1 MMLVHPQGSRKAEAG
16 GQKDLDWLENIPN
29 GTTLYLEHYKH
40 RNEAEE
46 GKLWG
51 FLSASWEKRQ
61 KQQVAWR
68 PWKERSCTPSSL
80 LTCPSSLW
88 GSPKKMWTPFLLS
101 CLLYTLAIVAQP
113 NYLIILPAELPFP
126 SSQRV
131 CLDLRGVEK
140 PIRVALT
147 LVHASGNISI
157 YRKVV
162 RNNWIFECSRFQVP
176 KPAGSQEVGAVQL
189 QISNGHY
196 FSAKEEKQVLIRRT
210 GTGTFIQM
218 DKPIYRPGQTVK
230 FRIVTLTED
239 FVPVNSKYSMVEIQD
254 PNQNR
259 IGQWLD
265 VRPKQ
270 GIADLSFQLA
280 TELSLGTYTI
290 NVVNPKVSS
299 TFKVEEH
306 VLQKFDVFFEGP
318 VQIYASDK
326 TFPLRVCGRY
336 HYGKAVQGTMRVT
349 LCQKARRRLQ
359 NVSKD
364 ICREYSG
371 QTVSKGCFT
380 PSVSTSVFNLAPSE
394 EDSKIY
400 AEASLLEAGT
410 GVQINSSSQ
419 ILISRTAARAVF
431 ETPNAYYI
439 PGVPYR
445 GKIKLQDHHGNG
457 MKNRKVYLVI
467 KFMRRRLIKMYITD
481 GNGRAS
487 FNLDT
492 TAWNSSSVF
501 LEGRFTLEDLTH
513 TPWKTGVSYTNAYH
527 HLQPFHVTTKSFLD
541 IHPLT
546 GTLPCGLK
554 QSVQVTFTL
563 SRDDLGE
570 DTSRIGFAYYVTGKA
585 GIVVRGQRSVQVG
598 KLNMLKG
605 SFSIPLTFTADFTP
619 SPSLVVYAI
628 FPGGGITADSIR
640 FDVALCFENE
650 VKVGFLAK
658 EAHPE
663 STAQL
668 RLQAAPGSVCAVQAV
683 DENMFLVRPES
694 ELTSQMVYGL
704 FPAIYRHGYPAQVEE
719 YPDHCVQPHST
730 SPLLQGKLQHSFQ
743 PDIFNLFWNMG
754 LKIFSN
760 LAIRKPTQCSHRAG
774 GPSMEYRRMTK
785 EQTQLTTQ
793 RRFHHYLPETW
804 IWNLFSV
811 GSNGSRSIPVTAPAA
826 VAEWKIK
833 TFCLAGRGFGLAPT
847 TSLKTVQPVFVDV
860 TLPYSV
866 IQGETFTL
874 KATVFNY
881 LQQCVQIQ
889 VSLAKSPDFQVEQCR
904 TCRDR
909 ECLCAEE
916 SKTFVWNMTAIQLGT
931 LNITIR
937 TEVLDTTPRCGDRKP
952 LPATTRRRHVL
963 VKHLLVRP
971 EGVLVEKSYSSI
983 LCPRGGNTVED
994 PVPLRLPDNVVK
1006 GSIRASIS
1014 ISGDLM
1020 GLVLQNLD
1028 RLVQLP
1034 HGCGEQN
1041 MVLFAPI
1048 VYVLQYLEKTR
1059 QMTPEI
1065 KERTTGLLHNGY
1077 QAQLLYKHR
1086 DGSYSVFGQQDGEG
1100 NTWLTAF
1107 VVKSFGQAKKYI
1119 YVDDKNIQDALRWLE
1134 QNQLP
1139 SGCFATKGSFF
1150 HSSIKGSVDDE
1161 ISLGAYVAAALLELG
1176 QPLKSKM
1183 MQSTLHCLQQ
1193 AVHNVTS
1200 IYTEAVL
1207 AYAFALAGDYETTQE
1222 LLYKLEEQAIK
1233 SGGQIHW
1240 SPKPSSPASTA
1251 FWPGTQSVDVELTAY
1266 VLLAYLSK
1274 PRVHAGDMTTAA
1286 GIVAWLTQQQNAYG
1300 GFASTQDTVVAL
1312 QALAKYAARTFSTS
1326 GQALVR
1332 VKSHR
1337 GFGKTFQVT
1346 RQKRLLVQQAEL
1358 TEIPG
1363 QFMVQAQ
1370 GSSCVFAQ
1378 AVLRYHKSPPR
1389 TTVTFTLRVNTELA
1403 NCSQANTRA
1412 LVVRI
1417 LVSYIGSRVTSNM
1430 VIMEVSLLSGFVL
1443 APGSRLSLERKT
1455 IIKKIE
1461 VKADVVYI
1469 YLDKLNDESQTFSLQ
1484 LEQIFE
1490 MKNLK
1495 PATVKVYDYYQ
1506 PEERALADYS
1516 AVCS

>member
-1 MMLVHPQGSRKAEAG
+1 
-16 GQKDLDWLENIPN
+16 
-29 GTTLYLEHYKH
+29 
-40 RNEAEE
+40 
-46 GKLWG
+46 
-51 FLSASWEKRQ
+51 
-61 KQQVAWR
+61 
-68 PWKERSCTPSSL
+68 
-80 LTCPSSLW
+80 
-88 GSPKKMWTPFLLS
+88 MWTPFLLS
-101 CLLYTLAIVAQP
+101 CLLNTLWIVAQP
-113 NYLIILPAELPFP
+113 RYLVIVPAALPYP

-147 LVHASGNISI
+147 LVHPSGNLSL

-162 RNNWIFECSRFQVP
+162 RNNWIFECSKFQVP
-176 KPAGSQEVGAVQL
+176 QPAGSQEVGTVHLHIA
-189 QISNGHY
+189 NGHY
-196 FSAKEEKQVLIRRT
+196 FSANEEKKVLIHRT

-218 DKPIYRPGQTVK
+218 EKPVYNPGQTVR
-230 FRIVTLTED
+230 FRIVTLTAD
-239 FVPVNSKYSMVEIQD
+239 LAPVNSKYSVVEIQD
-254 PNQNR
+254 PNQNS

-265 VRPKQ
+265 VKPKQ

-280 TELSLGTYTI
+280 DELSLGTYTI
-290 NVVNPKVSS
+290 SVANPKASS
-299 TFKVEEH
+299 TFKVEER

-318 VQIYASDK
+318 AQIYASDK
-326 TFPLRVCGRY
+326 TLPLRVCGRY
-336 HYGKAVQGTMRVT
+336 SYGKAVQGIMRVT
-349 LCQKARRRLQ
+349 LCLKARRRPQ
-359 NVSKD
+359 NASKD

-371 QTVSKGCFT
+371 PTMSKGCFT
-380 PSVSTSVFNLAPSE
+380 SSVSMSVFNPAPSE
-394 EDSKIY
+394 EDNKLY
-400 AEASLLEAGT
+400 AEASLLEMGT
-410 GVQINSSSQ
+410 GVQINASSQ
-419 ILISRTAARAVF
+419 ILISRTVARAVF

-445 GKIKLQDHHGNG
+445 GKIKLQDHYGNG

-467 KFMRRRLIKMYITD
+467 RFMRRRFIKTYITD
-481 GNGRAS
+481 GSGIAS

-492 TAWNSSSVF
+492 TSWNSSSVS
-501 LEGRFTLEDLTH
+501 LEGRFTLEDLMH
-513 TPWKTGVSYTNAYH
+513 TPWKTDFSYTNAYH

-554 QSVQVTFTL
+554 QNVQVTFTL

-585 GIVVRGQRSVQVG
+585 GIVVRGQRNVQVG

-628 FPGGGITADSIR
+628 FPNGGVTADSTQ
-640 FDVALCFENE
+640 FDVALCFENQ
-650 VKVGFLAK
+650 VKVRFPAK
-658 EAHPE
+658 EVHLGP
-663 STAQL
+663 TVQL
-668 RLQAAPGSVCAVQAV
+668 QLQAAPGSLCAVQAV
-683 DENMFLVRPES
+683 DGNMFLARPES
-694 ELTSQMVYGL
+694 ELTSEMVYGL
-704 FPAIYRHGYPAQVEE
+704 FPAAYRHGYPAQVEE
-719 YPDHCVQPHST
+719 HSDHCVQPQST
-730 SPLLQGKLQHSFQ
+730 SPLLRGKPQNSFQ
-743 PDIFNLFWNMG
+743 PDIFSLFRNMG

-760 LAIRKPTQCSHRAG
+760 LVIKKLSQCFRRADRRLTMGWPSTEDRRIPKEKPQF
-774 GPSMEYRRMTK
+774 
-785 EQTQLTTQ
+785 TTHT
-793 RRFHHYLPETW
+793 RLHHYFPETW

-811 GSNGSRSIPVTAPAA
+811 GSNGSRNVPVAVPAA
-826 VAEWKIK
+826 STDWKVK

-847 TSLKTVQPVFVDV
+847 VSLRTGQPFFVDV

-866 IQGETFTL
+866 KRGETFAL

-881 LQQCVQIQ
+881 LQQCIQIH
-889 VSLAKSPDFQVEQCR
+889 VALVKSSDFQVELCR
-904 TCRDR
+904 TCRDK
-909 ECLCAEE
+909 ECLCAED
-916 SKTFVWNMTAIQLGT
+916 SKTFTWNVTAVQLGT
-931 LNITIR
+931 MNITVR
-937 TEVLDTTPRCGDRKP
+937 TEVLDTTSHCGGKKP
-952 LPATTRRRHVL
+952 LPATVRRRHTL
-963 VKHLLVRP
+963 VKHLLVQP
-971 EGVLVEKSYSSI
+971 EGVLVEKSYGSL
-983 LCPRGGNTVED
+983 LCPRGGNMAEE
-994 PVPLRLPDNVVK
+994 PVSLRLPDKVVK
-1006 GSIRASIS
+1006 GSARASIS
-1014 ISGDLM
+1014 VSGDLM
-1020 GLVLQNLD
+1020 GVALQNLD
-1028 RLVQLP
+1028 HLVQMP

-1041 MVLFAPI
+1041 MVHFTPI

-1059 QMTPEI
+1059 QLTPEI
-1065 KERTTGLLHNGY
+1065 KERATGFLRKGY
-1077 QAQLLYKHR
+1077 QMQLLYRHR

-1107 VVKSFGQAKKYI
+1107 VVKSFGQARKYI

-1139 SGCFATKGSFF
+1139 SGCFATKGSLF
-1150 HSSIKGSVDDE
+1150 HSSLKGSVDDE

-1176 QPLKSKM
+1176 QPLKGKL
-1183 MQSTLHCLQQ
+1183 MQTTLRCLQR
-1193 AVHNVTS
+1193 AVHNITN

-1240 SPKPSSPASTA
+1240 SPKPSSLAPTDV
-1251 FWPGTQSVDVELTAY
+1251 WPDTQSVDIELTAY

-1286 GIVAWLTQQQNAYG
+1286 GIVAWLTQQQNGYG

-1332 VKSHR
+1332 VKSQR
-1337 GFGKTFQVT
+1337 GFEKSFQVT
-1346 RQKRLLVQQAEL
+1346 RQKRLLVQQAAL
-1358 TEIPG
+1358 TEVPG
-1363 QFMVQAQ
+1363 QLLVQVH

-1378 AVLRYHKSPPR
+1378 SVLRYHEHPR
-1389 TTVTFTLRVNTELA
+1389 RTAVTFTLRVNTELT
-1403 NCSQANTRA
+1403 NCSQANAHVFT
-1412 LVVRI
+1412 VRI
-1417 LVSYIGSRVTSNM
+1417 LASYIGSRVTSNM
-1430 VIMEVSLLSGFVL
+1430 AIVEVSLLSGFIL
-1443 APGSRLSLERKT
+1443 APRSRMLLERKS
-1455 IIKKIE
+1455 IVKKIE

-1469 YLDKLNDESQTFSLQ
+1469 YLEKLNDESQTFLLQ
-1484 LEQIFE
+1484 LEQVIQ

-1495 PATVKVYDYYQ
+1495 PAIIKVYDYYQ

>member
-1 MMLVHPQGSRKAEAG
+1 
-16 GQKDLDWLENIPN
+16 
-29 GTTLYLEHYKH
+29 
-40 RNEAEE
+40 
-46 GKLWG
+46 
-51 FLSASWEKRQ
+51 
-61 KQQVAWR
+61 
-68 PWKERSCTPSSL
+68 
-80 LTCPSSLW
+80 
-88 GSPKKMWTPFLLS
+88 MWTPFLLS
-101 CLLYTLAIVAQP
+101 CLLYILGIVAQP
-113 NYLIILPAELPFP
+113 KYLIILPAELPFP

-147 LVHASGNISI
+147 LVQASSSLSLF
-157 YRKVV
+157 RKVV

-176 KPAGSQEVGAVQL
+176 QPADSQEVVTVQL
-189 QISNGHY
+189 RISNGHY
-196 FSAKEEKQVLIRRT
+196 FSAKEEKKVLIRRA
-210 GTGTFIQM
+210 GTGTFIQL
-218 DKPIYRPGQTVK
+218 DKPTYKPGQTVK

-239 FVPVNSKYSMVEIQD
+239 FVPVNSKYSVVEVQD

-280 TELSLGTYTI
+280 AELSLGTYTI
-290 NVVNPKVSS
+290 NVMNPKVSS
-299 TFKVEEH
+299 TFQVEEH
-306 VLQKFDVFFEGP
+306 ELPKFDVFFEGP
-318 VQIYASDK
+318 AQIYASEK

-336 HYGKAVQGTMRVT
+336 HYGKAVQGTVQVT
-349 LCQKARRRLQ
+349 LCQKARRRPQ
-359 NVSKD
+359 NASKD

-371 QTVSKGCFT
+371 PTVSKGCFT
-380 PSVSTSVFNLAPSE
+380 TSVSMMVFNLAHSE
-394 EDSKIY
+394 EDSKLY

-410 GVQINSSSQ
+410 GVQINTSSQ
-419 ILISRTAARAVF
+419 ISISRTAARAIF

-445 GKIKLQDHHGNG
+445 GKIKLQDHHGNS

-467 KFMRRRLIKMYITD
+467 RFMRRRFIKIYITD

-487 FNLDT
+487 FDLDT
-492 TAWNSSSVF
+492 TAWNSSSVS

-513 TPWKTGVSYTNAYH
+513 IPRKTGIYYTNAYH
-527 HLQPFHVTTKSFLD
+527 HLQPFHVTTKSFVD

-570 DTSRIGFAYYVTGKA
+570 NTSRIGFAYYVTGKA
-585 GIVVRGQRSVQVG
+585 GIVLRGQRSVQVG

-628 FPGGGITADSIR
+628 FPSGGVTADSIQ
-640 FDVALCFENE
+640 FDVALCFENQ
-650 VKVGFLAK
+650 VKVSFTAK
-658 EAHPE
+658 DTHPGA
-663 STAQL
+663 TVQL
-668 RLQAAPGSVCAVQAV
+668 RLQAAPGSICAVQAV
-683 DENMFLVRPES
+683 DESMFLMRPER

-704 FPAIYRHGYPAQVEE
+704 FPGIYRHGYPAQVEE
-719 YPDHCVQPHST
+719 HSNNCIQSQSM
-730 SPLLQGKLQHSFQ
+730 SPLLQGKSQHSIQ
-743 PDIFNLFWNMG
+743 PDVFNLFRNMG

-760 LAIRKPTQCSHRAG
+760 LVIKKLTKCFHRAGRKPTMG
-774 GPSMEYRRMTK
+774 GPSAEEQRVSK
-785 EQTQLTTQ
+785 EQPRSTAQGRLHKY
-793 RRFHHYLPETW
+793 FPETW
-804 IWNLFSV
+804 IWSLFSV
-811 GSNGSRSIPVTAPAA
+811 GSNGSRGAIVTAPDT
-826 VAEWKIK
+826 VAEWKVRM
-833 TFCLAGRGFGLAPT
+833 FCLAGRGFGLAPI
-847 TSLKTVQPVFVDV
+847 TSLRTVQPFFVDV

-866 IQGETFTL
+866 IRGETFML

-881 LQQCVQIQ
+881 LQQCIQIH
-889 VSLAKSPDFQVEQCR
+889 VALAKSLEFQVEQCR
-904 TCRDR
+904 TCRDK
-909 ECLCAEE
+909 ECLCVEE
-916 SKTFVWNMTAIQLGT
+916 SKIFMWNVTAVQLGT
-931 LNITIR
+931 LNITVR
-937 TEVLDTTPRCGDRKP
+937 TEVLDATLRCGGKKP
-952 LPATTRRRHVL
+952 LPSTMRRRHTV
-963 VKHLLVRP
+963 VKRLLVRP
-971 EGVLVEKSYSSI
+971 EGVLVEKTYSSL
-983 LCPRGGNTVED
+983 LCPRGGNMAED
-994 PVPLRLPDNVVK
+994 SVSLRFPANVVK
-1006 GSIRASIS
+1006 GSARASIS
-1014 ISGDLM
+1014 ILGDLM
-1020 GLVLQNLD
+1020 GRALQNLD
-1028 RLVQLP
+1028 HLVQMP

-1059 QMTPEI
+1059 QLTIEI
-1065 KERTTGLLHNGY
+1065 RERAVGFLHNGY
-1077 QAQLLYKHR
+1077 QTQLLYKHR

-1107 VVKSFGQAKKYI
+1107 VVKSFGQARKYI
-1119 YVDDKNIQDALRWLE
+1119 YIDDKNVQDALHWLE

-1139 SGCFATKGSFF
+1139 SGCFATKGSLF
-1150 HSSIKGSVDDE
+1150 HSSLKGGADDE

-1176 QPLKSKM
+1176 QPLKGKL
-1183 MQSTLHCLQQ
+1183 MQNTFSCLQQ
-1193 AVHNVTS
+1193 AVHNITN

-1207 AYAFALAGDYETTQE
+1207 AYAFALSGDYETTQE

-1233 SGGQIHW
+1233 SGGHIHW
-1240 SPKPSSPASTA
+1240 SPKPSSLASTD
-1251 FWPGTQSVDVELTAY
+1251 FWPRTQSVDIELTAY

-1274 PRVHAGDMTTAA
+1274 PRVDTGDMTIAA
-1286 GIVAWLTQQQNAYG
+1286 SIVAWLTQQQNAYG

-1332 VKSHR
+1332 VKSQR

-1346 RQKRLLVQQAEL
+1346 RQKRLLLQQAAL

-1363 QFMVQAQ
+1363 DFLVQVH

-1378 AVLRYHKSPPR
+1378 IVLRYHEPPPR
-1389 TTVTFTLRVNTELA
+1389 TTTTFTLRVDTQLT
-1403 NCSQANTRA
+1403 NCSQANMRVLTIH
-1412 LVVRI
+1412 I
-1417 LVSYIGSRVTSNM
+1417 LVSYAGSRITSNM
-1430 VIMEVSLLSGFVL
+1430 VIVEISLLSGFIL
-1443 APGSRLSLERKT
+1443 SPGSRMLLQHKT
-1455 IIKKIE
+1455 IVKKIE
-1461 VKADVVYI
+1461 AKADVVFI
-1469 YLDKLNDESQTFSLQ
+1469 YLEKLSDESQTFILQ
-1484 LEQIFE
+1484 LEQIIA

-1495 PATVKVYDYYQ
+1495 PASIKVYDYYQ

>member
-1 MMLVHPQGSRKAEAG
+1 
-16 GQKDLDWLENIPN
+16 
-29 GTTLYLEHYKH
+29 
-40 RNEAEE
+40 
-46 GKLWG
+46 
-51 FLSASWEKRQ
+51 
-61 KQQVAWR
+61 
-68 PWKERSCTPSSL
+68 
-80 LTCPSSLW
+80 
-88 GSPKKMWTPFLLS
+88 MWTPFLLS
-101 CLLYTLAIVAQP
+101 YLLYTLGIVAQP
-113 NYLIILPAELPFP
+113 KYLIIVPAALPYP

-147 LVHASGNISI
+147 LVHPSGNLSL

-176 KPAGSQEVGAVQL
+176 QPAGSQEVGTVYL
-189 QISNGHY
+189 HISNGHY
-196 FSAKEEKQVLIRRT
+196 FSANEEKQVLIRRAS
-210 GTGTFIQM
+210 TGTFIQM
-218 DKPIYRPGQTVK
+218 DKPIYNPGQTVK

-239 FVPVNSKYSMVEIQD
+239 FAPVNSKYSVVEVQD

-259 IGQWLD
+259 VGQWLD

-280 TELSLGTYTI
+280 AELSLGTYTI
-290 NVVNPKVSS
+290 SVVNPKVSS
-299 TFKVEEH
+299 TFKVEER

-318 VQIYASDK
+318 AQIYASDK

-336 HYGKAVQGTMRVT
+336 SYGKAVQGTMRVT
-349 LCQKARRRLQ
+349 LCRKARRRPQ
-359 NVSKD
+359 NASKD

-371 QTVSKGCFT
+371 PTVSKGCFT
-380 PSVSTSVFNLAPSE
+380 PSISTPVFNLAPSE
-394 EDSKIY
+394 EDGKLY
-400 AEASLLEAGT
+400 AEASLLEMGT
-410 GVQINSSSQ
+410 GVQINTSSQ

-431 ETPNAYYI
+431 ETPNVYYI

-445 GKIKLQDHHGNG
+445 GKIKLQDHYGNG

-467 KFMRRRLIKMYITD
+467 KFMRRRFIKTYITD
-481 GNGRAS
+481 DSGIAS

-492 TAWNSSSVF
+492 TAWNSSSVS
-501 LEGRFTLEDLTH
+501 LEGRFTLEDLMH
-513 TPWKTGVSYTNAYH
+513 TPRKTDFSYTNAYH

-546 GTLPCGLK
+546 ETLPCGLK
-554 QSVQVTFTL
+554 QNVQVTFTL

-585 GIVVRGQRSVQVG
+585 GIIVRGQRSVQVG

-619 SPSLVVYAI
+619 SPSLVVYTI
-628 FPGGGITADSIR
+628 FPNGGVTADSIR
-640 FDVALCFENE
+640 FDVALCFENQ
-650 VKVGFLAK
+650 VKVGFPAK
-658 EAHPE
+658 EAHPG
-663 STAQL
+663 STVQL
-668 RLQAAPGSVCAVQAV
+668 RLQAAPGSLCAVQAV
-683 DENMFLVRPES
+683 DENTFFMRPES
-694 ELTSQMVYGL
+694 ELTRQIVYGL
-704 FPAIYRHGYPAQVEE
+704 FPAAHRHGYPAQVEE
-719 YPDHCVQPHST
+719 HSDHCVQPQPT
-730 SPLLQGKLQHSFQ
+730 SSLLRGKPQHSFQ
-743 PDIFNLFWNMG
+743 PDIFNLFRNMG

-760 LAIRKPTQCSHRAG
+760 LVIKKPQCFHRADRKPTMG
-774 GPSMEYRRMTK
+774 GPSTEDQRITK
-785 EQTQLTTQ
+785 EQPHFTTHG
-793 RRFHHYLPETW
+793 RLHHYFPETW

-811 GSNGSRSIPVTAPAA
+811 GSNGSRSVPVAAPAA
-826 VAEWKIK
+826 AAEWKVK

-847 TSLKTVQPVFVDV
+847 TSLRTVQPFFVDMM
-860 TLPYSV
+860 LPYSV
-866 IQGETFTL
+866 IRGETFVL

-881 LQQCVQIQ
+881 LQQCIQIHMA
-889 VSLAKSPDFQVEQCR
+889 LAKSSDFQVEPCR
-904 TCRDR
+904 TCKDK

-916 SKTFVWNMTAIQLGT
+916 SKTFTWNVTAVQLGT
-931 LNITIR
+931 LNITVRI
-937 TEVLDTTPRCGDRKP
+937 EVLDTTPWCGGRKP
-952 LPATTRRRHVL
+952 LPATMRRRHTL

-971 EGVLVEKSYSSI
+971 EGVLVEKSYSSL
-983 LCPRGGNTVED
+983 LCPRGGNMAEE
-994 PVPLRLPDNVVK
+994 PVSLRLPDNVVK
-1006 GSIRASIS
+1006 GSARASIS

-1020 GLVLQNLD
+1020 GMALQNLD
-1028 RLVQLP
+1028 HLVQMP

-1059 QMTPEI
+1059 QLTPEI
-1065 KERTTGLLHNGY
+1065 KERATGFLRNGY
-1077 QAQLLYKHR
+1077 QMQLLYRHR

-1107 VVKSFGQAKKYI
+1107 VVKSFGQARKYI
-1119 YVDDKNIQDALRWLE
+1119 YVDDKNVQDALRWLE

-1139 SGCFATKGSFF
+1139 SGCFATKGSLF
-1150 HSSIKGSVDDE
+1150 HSSLKGSVDDE
-1161 ISLGAYVAAALLELG
+1161 ISLAAYVAAALLELG
-1176 QPLKSKM
+1176 QPLKGKL
-1183 MQSTLHCLQQ
+1183 MQTTLRCLQQ
-1193 AVHNVTS
+1193 VVHNITN

-1240 SPKPSSPASTA
+1240 SPKPSSPASTD
-1251 FWPGTQSVDVELTAY
+1251 FWPGTQSVDIELTAY

-1286 GIVAWLTQQQNAYG
+1286 GIVAWLTRQQNAYG

-1332 VKSHR
+1332 VKSQR
-1337 GFGKTFQVT
+1337 DFGKAFQVN
-1346 RQKRLLVQQAEL
+1346 RQKRLLVQQAAL
-1358 TEIPG
+1358 TEVPG
-1363 QFMVQAQ
+1363 QFLVQVH

-1378 AVLRYHKSPPR
+1378 TVLRYHEPAPR
-1389 TTVTFTLRVNTELA
+1389 AAVTFTLRVNTELT
-1403 NCSQANTRA
+1403 NCSQANARVLT
-1412 LVVRI
+1412 VRI
-1417 LVSYIGSRVTSNM
+1417 LASYIGSRVTSNM
-1430 VIMEVSLLSGFVL
+1430 VIVEVSLLSGFIL
-1443 APGSRLSLERKT
+1443 APRSRMLLERRT

-1469 YLDKLNDESQTFSLQ
+1469 YLEKLNDESQTFILQ
-1484 LEQIFE
+1484 LEEVIQ

-1495 PATVKVYDYYQ
+1495 PASIKVYDYYQ

-1516 AVCS
+1516 VVCS

>member
-1 MMLVHPQGSRKAEAG
+1 
-16 GQKDLDWLENIPN
+16 
-29 GTTLYLEHYKH
+29 
-40 RNEAEE
+40 
-46 GKLWG
+46 
-51 FLSASWEKRQ
+51 
-61 KQQVAWR
+61 
-68 PWKERSCTPSSL
+68 
-80 LTCPSSLW
+80 
-88 GSPKKMWTPFLLS
+88 MWTPFLLS

-113 NYLIILPAELPFP
+113 KYLIILPAELPFP

-147 LVHASGNISI
+147 LVHASSNISI

-176 KPAGSQEVGAVQL
+176 KPAGSQEVGTVQL
-189 QISNGHY
+189 HISNGHY

-218 DKPIYRPGQTVK
+218 DKPVYRPGQTVK

-280 TELSLGTYTI
+280 SELSLGTYTI
-290 NVVNPKVSS
+290 SVVNPKVSS

-349 LCQKARRRLQ
+349 LCQKARRRPQ

-513 TPWKTGVSYTNAYH
+513 TPWKTGISYTNAYH

-663 STAQL
+663 STVQL

-683 DENMFLVRPES
+683 DETMFLVRPES

-730 SPLLQGKLQHSFQ
+730 SPLLQGKPQHSFQ

-760 LAIRKPTQCSHRAG
+760 LAIRKPTQCSHRADRKPMMG
-774 GPSMEYRRMTK
+774 GPPMEYKRMTE
-785 EQTQLTTQ
+785 EQPQLTTQ
-793 RRFHHYLPETW
+793 GRFHHYLPETW

-811 GSNGSRSIPVTAPAA
+811 GSNGSRSVPVTAPAA
-826 VAEWKIK
+826 VAAWKVK

-847 TSLKTVQPVFVDV
+847 TSLRTVQPVFVDV

-881 LQQCVQIQ
+881 LQQCIQIQ
-889 VSLAKSPDFQVEQCR
+889 VALAKSPDFQVELCR

-916 SKTFVWNMTAIQLGT
+916 SKTFAWNMTAIQLGT

-952 LPATTRRRHVL
+952 LPATMRRRHIL

-983 LCPRGGNTVED
+983 LCPRGGNMVED
-994 PVPLRLPDNVVK
+994 PVPLHLPDNVVK
-1006 GSIRASIS
+1006 GSARASIS

-1020 GLVLQNLD
+1020 GIVLQNLD

-1059 QMTPEI
+1059 QLTPEI
-1065 KERTTGLLHNGY
+1065 KEKAAGLLHNGY

-1176 QPLKSKM
+1176 QPLKGKM

-1346 RQKRLLVQQAEL
+1346 RQKRLLVQQAAL

-1363 QFMVQAQ
+1363 QFLVQAQ

-1378 AVLRYHKSPPR
+1378 TVLRYHKSPPR

-1443 APGSRLSLERKT
+1443 APVSRMSLERKT

-1506 PEERALADYS
+1506 PEERALADYN